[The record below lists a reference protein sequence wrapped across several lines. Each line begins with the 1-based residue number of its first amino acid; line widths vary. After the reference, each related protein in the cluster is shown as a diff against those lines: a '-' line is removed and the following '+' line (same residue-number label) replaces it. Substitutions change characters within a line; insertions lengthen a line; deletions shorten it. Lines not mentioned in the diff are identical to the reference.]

1 MHLVIGFIGT
11 TVTMSIMTAMVALYA
26 GTTNTAGNA
35 IAILC
40 LFVFVTF
47 YGLCIDNTAFVY
59 CAEIFPTTYRAK
71 GVALGLFVYY
81 ASSIAFLTPAPTAM
95 ANIGWRFYLVFVS
108 CSFVAAIL
116 TYFFVPEVSYLHF
129 IFDSRTNRLQ
139 TARLSLEE
147 INQVFGDRTMIHMA
161 KTPEEVK
168 RDSDEKARSR
178 DVTRIEQL

>member
-1 MHLVIGFIGT
+1 MGT

-26 GTTNTAGNA
+26 GTDNKAGNS

-71 GVALGLFVYY
+71 GVGIGLFVYY

-95 ANIGWRFYLVFVS
+95 ANIGWKFYLVFVC
-108 CSFVAAIL
+108 CSFVAYIL
-116 TYFFVPEVSYLHF
+116 TYFFVPEVRLPCNNGLPELMIGRPPNCLSKRSTRFLVTGLL
-129 IFDSRTNRLQ
+129 STLQ
-139 TARLSLEE
+139 TRRRRRRCK
-147 INQVFGDRTMIHMA
+147 I
-161 KTPEEVK
+161 KK
-168 RDSDEKARSR
+168 RWRR
-178 DVTRIEQL
+178 ML